1 MVLER
6 VERLFLV
13 LCSFLY
19 FLFSMCLKPG
29 GMFEQDACGAD
40 LVMVDIDVNIDELDR
55 KEGELVS

>member
-1 MVLER
+1 M
-6 VERLFLV
+6 